1 MSFLEVT
8 KKEAIKQQNI
18 MEFTAQQIAAFLH
31 GEVIGNPDVKVS
43 DLAKIEEGK
52 PGQLSFLSNPKYT
65 EFLYTTQ
72 SSIVLLDATIQVEE
86 GRSYTPTLV
95 RVADARAAMGMLLN
109 MVQAALNPKKTGVE
123 QPSFV
128 ADGVQIPADAYVGA
142 FAYLAKG
149 VTVGEGSQIYPQTYI
164 GENVKIGK
172 NCLIYAGV
180 KIYHDCV
187 IGDNCILHSGCVIG
201 ADGFGFAPVDGQL
214 QKISQIGN
222 VILEGDNEIGA
233 NTTIDRA
240 VMGHTVIG
248 RGTKMDNMVQI
259 GHNVVMG
266 QNNIFCAQVGV
277 AGTTKIGDWNT
288 FAGQV
293 GVAGQLSIGNQN
305 VFGAQSGIP
314 GNIKDGQV
322 LMGTPVIPAKE
333 WARQAVYLKR
343 LPEMQEDIRKLKK
356 NK

>member
-1 MSFLEVT
+1 M
-8 KKEAIKQQNI
+8 Q
-18 MEFTAQQIAAFLH
+18 FTAQQIAMFLQ
-31 GEVIGNPDVKVS
+31 GEVIGDPNVQVS
-43 DLAKIEEGK
+43 DLAKIEEGQ
-52 PGQLSFLSNPKYT
+52 PGRLSFLANPKYT

-72 SSIVLLDATIQVEE
+72 SSVVLIDKNIEIDTTRTIQ
-86 GRSYTPTLV
+86 PTLV
-95 RVADARAAMGMLLN
+95 KVADARACMGQLLN
-109 MVQAALNPKKTGVE
+109 MVEAALNPKKQGIE
-123 QPSFV
+123 QPAFI
-128 ADGVQIPADAYVGA
+128 AEGVQVPADAYVGA

-149 VTVGEGSQIYPQTYI
+149 VTVGEGSQIYPQVYL
-164 GENVKIGK
+164 GENVKVGK
-172 NCLIYAGV
+172 NVKIYAGV
-180 KIYHDCV
+180 KVYHDCV
-187 IGDNCILHSGCVIG
+187 IGDNCILHAGCVIG

-240 VMGHTVIG
+240 TMGHTIIG
-248 RGTKMDNMVQI
+248 RGTKMDNLVQI
-259 GHNVVMG
+259 GHNVVTD

-277 AGTTKIGDWNT
+277 AGTTKIGAWNT

-314 GNIKDGQV
+314 GNIKDGNV

-333 WARQAVYLKR
+333 WARQVVYFKR
-343 LPEMQEDIRKLKK
+343 LPDMQAELKELRKELKK
-356 NK
+356 

>member
-1 MSFLEVT
+1 
-8 KKEAIKQQNI
+8 
-18 MEFTAQQIAAFLH
+18 MEFTAQQIAMFLR
-31 GEVIGNPDVKVS
+31 GEVIGDPNVKVN
-43 DLAKIEEGK
+43 DLAKIEEGQ
-52 PGQLSFLSNPKYT
+52 PGKLSFLSNPKYT
-65 EFLYTTQ
+65 EYLYTTQ
-72 SSIVLLDATIQVEE
+72 SSIVLLDASIELE
-86 GRSYTPTLV
+86 AGKSYTPTLV
-95 RVADARAAMGMLLN
+95 KVADARAAMGLLLN
-109 MVQAALNPKKTGVE
+109 MVQDALNPRKKGIE
-123 QPSFV
+123 QPAFI
-128 ADGVQIPADAYVGA
+128 AEGVQVPEDAYIGA

-149 VTVGEGSQIYPQTYI
+149 VAVGEGTQIYPQVYL

-233 NTTIDRA
+233 NTCIDRA
-240 VMGHTVIG
+240 VMGHTVVG

-266 QNNIFCAQVGV
+266 ENNICCAQVGV
-277 AGTTKIGDWNT
+277 AGTTKIGNWNT

-305 VFGAQSGIP
+305 IFGAQSGIP

-322 LMGTPVIPAKE
+322 LMGTPTIPAKD

-343 LPEMQEDIRKLKK
+343 LPGLLDDVNQIKKELK